1 MQDSRIKQLA
11 RNLVNYSCRVQ
22 PGENVLI
29 ELNGEAPELACALIE
44 EVYRAG
50 GRPFVNLL
58 QEDVKEAL
66 LQNADQSLLEQTAKY
81 EAARMQ
87 DMQAYIGGPEPTAL
101 LWPRCRQKRWSF
113 TTNFGKNLCI
123 WIFACLTP
131 SGLFC
136 AGPTPAWPSWPKCP
150 RINLR
155 ITSSASATWITAS

>member
-81 EAARMQ
+81 AKPSL
-87 DMQAYIGGPEPTAL
+87 G
-101 LWPRCRQKRWSF
+101 KR
-113 TTNFGKNLCI
+113 NG
-123 WIFACLTP
+123 
-131 SGLFC
+131 
-136 AGPTPAWPSWPKCP
+136 
-150 RINLR
+150 
-155 ITSSASATWITAS
+155 

>member
-81 EAARMQ
+81 EALRRNIRPAR
-87 DMQAYIGGPEPTAL
+87 AFYP
-101 LWPRCRQKRWSF
+101 
-113 TTNFGKNLCI
+113 
-123 WIFACLTP
+123 LTP
-131 SGLFC
+131 
-136 AGPTPAWPSWPKCP
+136 
-150 RINLR
+150 LR
-155 ITSSASATWITAS
+155 LPPLYLRKKAF

>member
-87 DMQAYIGGPEPTAL
+87 DMQAYIGVRAGANSFAGRKGGALQQILAKTCAYGYSRASHQVGYSALAQRQHGP
-101 LWPRCRQKRWSF
+101 
-113 TTNFGKNLCI
+113 
-123 WIFACLTP
+123 
-131 SGLFC
+131 
-136 AGPTPAWPSWPKCP
+136 AGPNAH
-150 RINLR
+150 
-155 ITSSASATWITAS
+155 ASI